1 MVSVGQ
7 GFGEGP
13 AASLI
18 CHIQGFRWKTWRLE
32 LESSED
38 SFSPTWA
45 WLSLQPGI
53 PFTLY
58 LVLGVLRVKNGFMC
72 GSYNFGKPSLND
84 YLCQLGFLKKTEG
97 KLKLG
102 KGIIMKV

>member
-18 CHIQGFRWKTWRLE
+18 CHIQSFRWKTWRLE

-38 SFSPTWA
+38 SFSPMWA

-58 LVLGVLRVKNGFMC
+58 LVLGVLRVKNEKWFHVWELQFWN
-72 GSYNFGKPSLND
+72 YNES
-84 YLCQLGFLKKTEG
+84 
-97 KLKLG
+97 
-102 KGIIMKV
+102 VRSV